1 MYVQVVPV
9 TVAVP
14 MSVPPRKMCT
24 ASVPTSA
31 ADRVPESVGVVSLVY
46 PLFATVPCTG
56 SRSSVIA
63 SMVTVV
69 DEPEVFTVIE
79 YGPENPPVLPDLSST
94 RAVYA

>member
-1 MYVQVVPV
+1 MPV

-24 ASVPTSA
+24 CSDPVSA

-56 SRSSVIA
+56 SRSSVTA
-63 SMVTVV
+63 SMVTLV
-69 DEPEVFTVIE
+69 DGLTVRTVIE
-79 YGPENPPVLPDLSST
+79 
-94 RAVYA
+94 